1 MKTLTYN
8 DYLSDITKE
17 QLYRELLKNSGLEEK
32 LKKTEKEIYDVI
44 GIIIN
49 NAMNPDIKRY
59 WENGCQR
66 IQKMQERI
74 DIKYTDFVPDSTGLY
89 PETSDSP
96 LMVPGYYQRGL
107 NYSCFYSKCKWES
120 GTIDQIFPA
129 LNPEK
134 PNEVLLSKLIDLTSV
149 KNEYLETLKNILYK
163 YGETCYKIDTF
174 LHEYKFGY
182 GYSKKFLKNITTWR
196 ALKKKDEEWFKIAC
210 ELENVDQT
218 SFTVMAGK
226 TEKDYQKTKSNLVES
241 TIDRIRRSIPNS
253 PNP

>member
-32 LKKTEKEIYDVI
+32 LKETEKEIYDVV
-44 GIIIN
+44 GIIVN
-49 NAMNPDIKRY
+49 SAMDPDIKKY
-59 WENGCQR
+59 WEGGCKR
-66 IQKMQERI
+66 IQKIQKEI
-74 DIKYTDFVPDSTGLY
+74 NIKYTDFVPESTGLY
-89 PETSDSP
+89 PETTDSP
-96 LMVPGYYQRGL
+96 LMISGYYQRSL
-107 NYSCFYSKCKWES
+107 NYKCFYT
-120 GTIDQIFPA
+120 GRNNTNQVFPA
-129 LNPEK
+129 LNSK
-134 PNEVLLSKLIDLTSV
+134 YAGADSLKNLVDLSKV
-149 KNEYLETLKNILYK
+149 KNEYLETLKNLLYK
-163 YGETCYKIDTF
+163 YGEISYKIDTF

-182 GYSKKFLKNITTWR
+182 GYSKKFLKNITTWG